1 MDVITAFQNGDLEKQ
16 LEEYVPPGKDYLVC
30 QLKKSLYGLKQA
42 PQFWNIK
49 FVDYMTS
56 IGFQQSEADPYF
68 FIPGVEN
75 GFCALEC
82 G

>member
-1 MDVITAFQNGDLEKQ
+1 MKQ
-16 LEEYVPPGKDYLVC
+16 PKEYVLPGKEHLVC
-30 QLKKSLYGLKQA
+30 QLRTSLYGLKQA
-42 PQFWNIK
+42 PRYWNIK

-56 IGFQQSEADPYF
+56 IGFQQNEADPCV

-75 GFCALEC
+75 DFCALVSLC